1 MQMNANRRQRGIA
14 RWQEGSLC
22 KQRDAKDFVYNT
34 LPDNLQ
40 IYWFQNVFF
49 HYKARLYKV
58 ISLYKYWIDR
68 SNSSDS
74 MFFSVYLFLSLGVVP
89 FFYSNGGFLVTGNEQ
104 YVHQGESMLE
114 IGSRDIQSE
123 KIQLKL
129 WL

>member
-1 MQMNANRRQRGIA
+1 MP
-14 RWQEGSLC
+14 
-22 KQRDAKDFVYNT
+22 
-34 LPDNLQ
+34 LPAACSNLVGMC
-40 IYWFQNVFF
+40 N
-49 HYKARLYKV
+49 KE
-58 ISLYKYWIDR
+58 ISLVLDYEGHFENR